1 LPLEYLVTRTIHVP
15 AGTSEQAA
23 QDVRVREAARAS
35 EPAPQEYLLGP
46 WRSLLLP
53 GKGQAKEPAGQAT
66 ARPCHRRAALVLVML
81 MKHRSCR
88 GTRAAPRRGCQ
99 AR

>member
-15 AGTSEQAA
+15 AGTSEQAI
-23 QDVRVREAARAS
+23 QDVRAREAARAS

-53 GKGQAKEPAGQAT
+53 GKRGRRN
-66 ARPCHRRAALVLVML
+66 RPGRPPVAETF
-81 MKHRSCR
+81 
-88 GTRAAPRRGCQ
+88 G
-99 AR
+99 